1 MIGSGDQSALF
12 APAGPEAPLADRLRP
27 RRLEEV
33 VGQPALL
40 GPDQP
45 LRRILEG
52 GKLHS
57 MILWGPPGTGKT
69 TLARLMAQQA
79 DLAFLNLSAVLAGVR
94 EVREAVE
101 AARRERAAHGRGTVL
116 FLDEVHRF
124 NKAQQDA
131 FLPHLEDG
139 TLVFI
144 GATTENPSFELNKAL
159 LSRARVYVLQA
170 LAPAELM
177 QVLERALTDGERGL
191 GTWRLAVPAAARDL
205 LVAAADGDARRL
217 LSLLEL
223 GAQLVGQ
230 GGTLDEAQV
239 ERLLAGSGARQFD
252 KQGDTFYDQI
262 SALHKAVRGSSPDGA
277 LYWLARMLDGGADP
291 LYLARRLVRMAS
303 EDIGNAD
310 PRALQL
316 ALNAWETQERLGSPE
331 GHLALAQA
339 AVYLACAPKS
349 NAVYV
354 AFDRARAEVTRHG
367 SLPVPLHLRNAPT
380 ALMKKLGYG
389 QRYRYAH
396 DEPDAYAAGERYLPD
411 ELGETRYYHPV
422 PRGLELRIGE
432 RLAQLRERDRQA
444 RAGLNEVPAKQ
455 TP

>member
-1 MIGSGDQSALF
+1 MVESGGQSALF

-27 RRLEEV
+27 QRLEDV
-33 VGQPALL
+33 VGQSTLL
-40 GPDQP
+40 GPGQP
-45 LRRILEG
+45 LRSILEG

-177 QVLERALTDGERGL
+177 QVVERALTDAERGL
-191 GTWRLAVPAAARDL
+191 GTWRLAVPTVARDL

-230 GGTLDEAQV
+230 DGTLDAAQV

-262 SALHKAVRGSSPDGA
+262 SALHKSVRGSSPDGA
-277 LYWLARMLDGGADP
+277 LYWLARMLDGGTDP

-354 AFDRARAEVTRHG
+354 AFDRARAEVTQHG

-396 DEPDAYAAGERYLPD
+396 DEPDAYAAGERYLPE